1 MKNLLA
7 ILFLFIGL
15 NSFAQSPDT
24 LVVKDEQKELVGPKT
39 YALNFPRRSL
49 VDSLNQRVLQQQ
61 KAIDS
66 LRRAITSIQTGLVS
80 LLTVDTVKT
89 STYQLT
95 SLDNGKHLIFTR
107 SCQIN
112 VTGFPRGATVVLRGT
127 ASGTKLV
134 GNCITKVKNTFVFI
148 QPGGCAVVRGEGFN
162 ASATGDL
169 STN

>member
-80 LLTVDTVKT
+80 LLTVDTVET

-95 SLDNGKHLIFTR
+95 SLDHL
-107 SCQIN
+107 S
-112 VTGFPRGATVVLRGT
+112 
-127 ASGTKLV
+127 
-134 GNCITKVKNTFVFI
+134 
-148 QPGGCAVVRGEGFN
+148 
-162 ASATGDL
+162 
-169 STN
+169 